1 MSWQLVEIKKYIYL
15 VLFQVII
22 IVHGFHLSFSK
33 LAQMWFVDNQMCCQ

>member
-22 IVHGFHLSFSK
+22 IVHGLSFSK
-33 LAQMWFVDNQMCCQ
+33 LAQISW